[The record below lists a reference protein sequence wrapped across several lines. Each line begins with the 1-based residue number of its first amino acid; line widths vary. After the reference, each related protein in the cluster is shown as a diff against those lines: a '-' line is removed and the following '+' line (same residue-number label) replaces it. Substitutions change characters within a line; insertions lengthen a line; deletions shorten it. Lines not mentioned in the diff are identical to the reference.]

1 MSGRNWTKNRQRQL
15 VRDRGVEAAGA
26 REISEADIERAV
38 LGDTRGLPRTP
49 TPAKKLP
56 QGLRAIETAAKWLV
70 ANRQRL
76 RDEGRNPVPELQR
89 EFGLSRKEAC
99 AAISRANEAESPR

>member
-1 MSGRNWTKNRQRQL
+1 MTSRDWQKAGRRKITAAHGTESIRSADLPSIPRRG
-15 VRDRGVEAAGA
+15 RD
-26 REISEADIERAV
+26 
-38 LGDTRGLPRTP
+38 PR
-49 TPAKKLP
+49 PAKDPVSK
-56 QGLRAIETAAKWLV
+56 ATHWLV
-70 ANRQRL
+70 QHRQRL